1 MDLEIRTRLRKWL
14 QHYKDK
20 RHWTNERLAKELGV
34 AEPTLTN
41 ALNGKS
47 IGLDFFVKMHRGLHK
62 SADDLLADDPPKD
75 PDSP

>member
-1 MDLEIRTRLRKWL
+1 MDLDLRSRLRKWL
-14 QHYKDK
+14 AYYKAK
-20 RHWTNERLAKELGV
+20 RNWTNDRLAKELGV

-62 SADDLLADDPPKD
+62 SADDLLATDPPET
-75 PDSP
+75 P